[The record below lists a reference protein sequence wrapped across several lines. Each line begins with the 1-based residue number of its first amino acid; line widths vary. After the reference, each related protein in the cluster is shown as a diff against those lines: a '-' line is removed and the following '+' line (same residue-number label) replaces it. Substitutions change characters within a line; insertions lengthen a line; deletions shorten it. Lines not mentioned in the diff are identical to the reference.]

1 MFAVPNRDRSG
12 RRTIIYR
19 PGVFNM
25 KSFLNEDMLKMH
37 ALVYETVMENEEDQ
51 IRGLVHII
59 DAENLTFAHLTLF
72 TPKEAVRI
80 VKNTEVCNVYFELFC
95 WNSFN

>member
-1 MFAVPNRDRSG
+1 MFAVAKRDRCG

-25 KSFLNEDMLKMH
+25 KSFSGDDMLKMH
-37 ALVYETVMENEEDQ
+37 TLIYETVMENEEDQ

-59 DAENLTFAHLTLF
+59 DAENLTFSHLTLF

-80 VKNTEVCNVYFELFC
+80 IKNTEVLVSKIYVYWE
-95 WNSFN
+95 